1 MARFDPAE
9 HDATAVLV
17 YLDTAEPR
25 EIGRVLAAER
35 FGLARPEIL
44 SRFPASLGGR
54 PPIQEVPDA

>member
-1 MARFDPAE
+1 MAFDPAE

-17 YLDTAEPR
+17 YLATADPR

-35 FGLARPEIL
+35 RSLGRSEIL

-54 PPIQEVPDA
+54 PPIQEIPNA